1 MRFIPVKSE
10 EAQAA
15 AMVFWMRERLIWQR
29 TQMINALSY
38 SAPTEQIQGFE
49 LGSKLKCRAYRL
61 YIAVGP

>member
-1 MRFIPVKSE
+1 
-10 EAQAA
+10 
-15 AMVFWMRERLIWQR
+15 MVFWMRERLIWQR